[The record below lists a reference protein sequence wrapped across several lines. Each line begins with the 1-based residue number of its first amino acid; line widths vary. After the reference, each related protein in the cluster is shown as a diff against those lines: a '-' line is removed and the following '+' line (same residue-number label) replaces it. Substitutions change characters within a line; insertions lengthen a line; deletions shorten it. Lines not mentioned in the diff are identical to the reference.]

1 VRLALAAVLCAAVA
15 GAPACASRLR
25 DPLVQPSVIGA
36 RERHVRRLQADLAA
50 ILAAGVLQRG
60 LTAVEVA
67 SLDRRDVLFRYNAD
81 RLVMPASNMKILTLA
96 AAAERLGWDY
106 TFETILYPT
115 GPVLD
120 GTLQGDLVIRGN
132 GDPSLNARQLLP
144 GPVLDAWADVLAAS
158 GIRRIAGRLV
168 GDDNAFDEES
178 FGQGWP
184 LDDLEEGYS
193 APVGAL
199 QVYEDA
205 VTVSI
210 AAGEA
215 PGLPAH
221 VALATPGSGW
231 AIDNRAMTG
240 AIGTDPTIA
249 VHRARGALL
258 VHVTGNIPAAS
269 EGITRSLAVDNPTTY
284 LLGLLATALERRG
297 ITLGGGIADID
308 ELPRGSVG
316 AAGAPLVVYRS
327 PPLREIA
334 RTMMTVSQNLYA
346 ETLLRAVGQVEGGAA
361 RAADGKAAV
370 LAVLNAWGALSRPR
384 RRRRLGAVAL
394 QLSDRRCGRLDSA
407 AHARRRAPPRA
418 VARCVGSSGTTRH
431 AAEALRRHACGG
443 AFARQDRSPLERTVA
458 VGLHFERERRK
469 AGVRD
474 RREQRDR
481 PIRRDPQGHRRR
493 RAPAGRLRPLI
504 TVRLPAREGTRQS
517 QHGRHGATNRAAYR
531 CRWCPGCRVVR
542 RG

>member
-106 TFETILYPT
+106 TFETMLYPT

-297 ITLGGGIADID
+297 ITIGGGIADID

-361 RAADGKAAV
+361 RAVDGKAAV
-370 LAVLNAWGALSRPR
+370 LAVLNAWGVPSAALVVADGSGLSRYNYLTADAVVSILRHMHDDVRHRGPWLDALAVAGQPGTLR
-384 RRRRLGAVAL
+384 RRF
-394 QLSDRRCGRLDSA
+394 
-407 AHARRRAPPRA
+407 
-418 VARCVGSSGTTRH
+418 VGTP
-431 AAEALRRHACGG
+431 AE
-443 AFARQDRSPLERTVA
+443 
-458 VGLHFERERRK
+458 
-469 AGVRD
+469 
-474 RREQRDR
+474 
-481 PIRRDPQGHRRR
+481 
-493 RAPAGRLRPLI
+493 GRLRAKTGVLSN
-504 TVRLPAREGTRQS
+504 VRSLSGYISSANGEKLVFAIVVNNVTAPSAEI
-517 QHGRHGATNRAAYR
+517 HKVIDAAVLR
-531 CRWCPGCRVVR
+531 LAAFDR
-542 RG
+542 